1 MRGSTPLNPT
11 VPPRHARV
19 RRAGLSVAAFALAT
33 LAHAQSPAV
42 PGAPLPPGVVSVVS
56 ASAPSASGT
65 TAPNSPAA
73 LRGTI
78 LTAGDSLAQG
88 YGMVLPTWLHGSGWT
103 TVNAG
108 KVGSGL
114 SSTRLID
121 WDAQLPPMVTRYR
134 PEVVLLSF
142 GANDAGM
149 PVRLNGKSYAYGTPG
164 WHDAYAAK
172 VAGIVRTA
180 ASTGATVIWMPVPPM
195 LNARLEGMMGPIRQ
209 VQQEVVENAG
219 ALMAVAPGSIRSP
232 SLRAKDGVHM
242 TMTGYQMMVDTAL
255 RDAWARR
262 GYTGYAYGHLTTA
275 SR

>member
-1 MRGSTPLNPT
+1 MHPT
-11 VPPRHARV
+11 VPSRRSRVGRIGLGVVTLSLVSLAR
-19 RRAGLSVAAFALAT
+19 AQQAPAAA
-33 LAHAQSPAV
+33 
-42 PGAPLPPGVVSVVS
+42 LPPNVVSVVS
-56 ASAPSASGT
+56 ATSPSTAAPIPAPAS
-65 TAPNSPAA
+65 

-88 YGMVLPTWLHGSGWT
+88 YGMVLPSWLRGSGWT

-114 SSTRLID
+114 ASTRLID
-121 WDAQLPPMVTRYR
+121 WDTQLPGMVARYR

-149 PVRLNGKSYAYGTPG
+149 PVHLNGKTYAYGTPG
-164 WHDAYAAK
+164 WRTAYATK

-180 ASTGATVIWMPVPPM
+180 AATGATVIWMPVPPM
-195 LNARLEGMMGPIRQ
+195 LNARLESMMGPIR
-209 VQQEVVENAG
+209 EVEQATVENAG

-232 SLRAKDGVHM
+232 QLRARDGVHM

-262 GYTGYAYGHLTTA
+262 GFSNYAYCHLTTA
-275 SR
+275 AR